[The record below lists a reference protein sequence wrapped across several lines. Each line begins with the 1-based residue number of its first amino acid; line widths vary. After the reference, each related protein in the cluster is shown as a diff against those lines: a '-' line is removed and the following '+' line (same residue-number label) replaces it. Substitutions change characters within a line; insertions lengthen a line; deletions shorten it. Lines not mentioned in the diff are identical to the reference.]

1 MRHLSQAVGLELIK
15 MPYLQLPNSLLKYD
29 HQSFVSVRV
38 FERVGVTNSQV
49 EKDWESAIGR
59 GLKGRNIF
67 LLPFQHL
74 HLQTAGPLLPVE
86 PWRWTV
92 DGATRTLGVTGA
104 AATSLST
111 HLPEGGA
118 VPHLACFTLGRLY
131 RGTRRWRC
139 GGSAGPVGS
148 EVRWVHRPGKS
159 SKCSRDAGSGCLELL
174 MLLL

>member
-49 EKDWESAIGR
+49 DKAEEKDWESAIGR

-92 DGATRTLGVTGA
+92 DGATRTVGCNRCRCYEPLHTPPRGRRCPSPRLLYTGEAVQGDTEVAVRRLGW
-104 AATSLST
+104 S
-111 HLPEGGA
+111 GG
-118 VPHLACFTLGRLY
+118 FG
-131 RGTRRWRC
+131 
-139 GGSAGPVGS
+139 GPVGS
-148 EVRWVHRPGKS
+148 PSWQKQ
-159 SKCSRDAGSGCLELL
+159 
-174 MLLL
+174 